1 MTALPIVERPAL
13 AATLAAL
20 TDRPIGHWIAE
31 LRSPAWR
38 GKLEFGPNGVK
49 LLLFDDAF
57 RNVVTPRW
65 RFWST
70 VPASKAVLGRDADGT
85 VRYAETPA
93 HLLTPDEGTDAL
105 ITRSVLP
112 LDFADD
118 PARAFA
124 CGECGGSGQVPAIV
138 GGERVQCPLC
148 AEDCPT
154 CGGVGKVAGVVCETC
169 GGETI
174 VKDDRSP
181 GAHGRPRDFETLVA
195 WASLGTDTILQA
207 ETHARDAAR
216 AEVAWYRQI
225 GRADLIAGRAPVPR
239 ITWRVI
245 SSREQLL
252 GERRTRF
259 GPLRSWRDPA
269 ARFIESTL
277 PQSML
282 VEDRTGVLVTRR
294 GLTREERTS
303 TFYQNAI
310 APLPGHRILP
320 DSMAAPTLAL
330 WAMGLALDRIDR
342 YGVVIACPGFS
353 P

>member
-31 LRSPAWR
+31 LRSPEWPW
-38 GKLEFGPNGVK
+38 KLEFGPNGVK
-49 LLLFDDAF
+49 LLLFDDAC

-70 VPASKAVLGRDADGT
+70 VPASKAVLGRNADGT

-138 GGERVQCPLC
+138 GGGRVQCPLC

-181 GAHGRPRDFETLVA
+181 GAHGRPRDFEALVA
-195 WASLGTDTILQA
+195 WSALGTDTILQA

-216 AEVAWYRQI
+216 AEREAWRAIQREDMVAR
-225 GRADLIAGRAPVPR
+225 RPAFPR
-239 ITWRVI
+239 VAWRVI
-245 SSREQLL
+245 PSRKKLL
-252 GERRTRF
+252 EERRVRF
-259 GPLRSWRDPA
+259 HANPSRA
-269 ARFIESTL
+269 
-277 PQSML
+277 PQS
-282 VEDRTGVLVTRR
+282 DRARIEQELAFGALFETRAKDAAVGSR
-294 GLTREERTS
+294 LLPS
-303 TFYQNAI
+303 TFRG
-310 APLPGHRILP
+310 P
-320 DSMAAPTLAL
+320 MARL
-330 WAMGLALDRIDR
+330 WQMGLALDRIDR
-342 YGVVIACPGFS
+342 YGVVIACPGFL